1 MMLLR
6 RLALAFFVSA
16 CACLAQE
23 VEEFVEESTRTSRW
37 DFLTQIEESGL
48 EMNTNPGT
56 SWNIE
61 PGELDTVVTLD
72 GGADIKHAGVHLFA
86 DSVKVSTA
94 TQDLNLSGNVR
105 IYRDELVF
113 KGDSAIY
120 NYGDGR
126 VTANN
131 LRSGQDPVLFSAG
144 SFRSKFNLEAKT
156 ADFFEA
162 DSTLVT
168 THDLE
173 KPNYRIQAGRVKI
186 LPPARQPHRDA

>member
-61 PGELDTVVTLD
+61 PGELDTLVTLD
-72 GGADIKHAGVHLFA
+72 AGADIR
-86 DSVKVSTA
+86 SVQELLGHKSLTTTQIYTHVSA
-94 TQDLNLSGNVR
+94 ASLLS
-105 IYRDELVF
+105 IY
-113 KGDSAIY
+113 
-120 NYGDGR
+120 
-126 VTANN
+126 
-131 LRSGQDPVLFSAG
+131 
-144 SFRSKFNLEAKT
+144 
-156 ADFFEA
+156 
-162 DSTLVT
+162 
-168 THDLE
+168 E
-173 KPNYRIQAGRVKI
+173 KAHPRAS
-186 LPPARQPHRDA
+186 